1 VLTTSRHREAVLLS
15 WGWLGFRRTCSKK
28 LAALLGSPLPLWP
41 WLAPAFEVF
50 ASSRIRKSIK
60 LFRNYPPVTFRSPPE
75 SAHLW
80 SRRAGRALPDC
91 LPCGF
96 FPFGVLTMMG
106 SHSPQGTRPL
116 GSVPFSAFL
125 TLSRS
130 CSAHHLPAL
139 FHAGPAHGVSLQG
152 RFPPAE
158 QCVLSNVRTLLWLSP
173 KTPHFRV
180 LLPASVLVAGS
191 KADGDSD
198 PPGIDLPRGISL
210 SAAVLKPSSPELG
223 GQRAEAD

>member
-1 VLTTSRHREAVLLS
+1 LRSSLPRESGKVSSSSGIPSRNLS
-15 WGWLGFRRTCSKK
+15 LPSRVC
-28 LAALLGSPLPLWP
+28 SPLEP
-41 WLAPAFEVF
+41 
-50 ASSRIRKSIK
+50 SSRTSLAR
-60 LFRNYPPVTFRSPPE
+60 LPPVRF
-75 SAHLW
+75 
-80 SRRAGRALPDC
+80 
-91 LPCGF
+91 F